1 MSDWQTRSDL
11 MVDLQT
17 RIKVLMPDCNVVI
30 GRLIEVPADSLPA
43 VSIYAATDD
52 MSPMGSSWQFSANV
66 SLSFEVFQAANSGW
80 CQATESLTV
89 QIITGLCASA
99 AWRAHWQAPPSFT
112 TKQFVRG
119 EAGQPMVGE
128 ITTIAGE
135 LRRKRVS
142 RLVAGLLE
150 GIDLTLERENESP
163 D

>member
-11 MVDLQT
+11 MVDLQN
-17 RIKVLMPDCNVVI
+17 RIKVLIPNGNVVI
-30 GRLIEVPADSLPA
+30 GRLMEISADSLPA
-43 VSIYAATDD
+43 ISIYAPTDD
-52 MSPMGSSWQFSANV
+52 MSPMGASWQFSANI
-66 SLSFEVFQAANSGW
+66 SLSFEVLQSAYEGW

-99 AWRAHWQAPPSFT
+99 EWRGLWQAPPSFA
-112 TKQFVRG
+112 TKQTVRG
-119 EAGQPMVGE
+119 DPGQSMAGE
-128 ITTIAGE
+128 ITTISGE

-142 RLVAGLLE
+142 RLVAGPLE

>member
-11 MVDLQT
+11 MVDLQN
-17 RIKVLMPDCNVVI
+17 RIKMLVPNGNVVI
-30 GRLIEVPADSLPA
+30 GRLMEVSADILPA
-43 VSIYAATDD
+43 ISIYSPTDD
-52 MSPMGSSWQFSANV
+52 MVPMGSSWQFAANI
-66 SLSFEVFQAANSGW
+66 SLSFEVLQSAHEGW

-89 QIITGLCASA
+89 QIITGLCASTE
-99 AWRAHWQAPPSFT
+99 WRSYWQSPPSFA
-112 TKQFVRG
+112 TKQTVRG
-119 EAGQPMVGE
+119 DSGHSLVGE